1 MKTPDKITTEF
12 IASFFE
18 LNEED
23 AKAMQSR
30 LERIVY
36 KSGDDIVRYGD
47 AADGM
52 YFIEDGIVD
61 VFNAEGEPVNEM
73 KAGQYFGEYAILAQE
88 PRLSTVRARGKVV
101 AYRIS
106 NELFLEQISRK
117 PTLVGYLLKQVYSQL
132 SMKHARLV
140 EIARQQRGIMR
151 IQQGSGGSRT
161 TLIITYAVIVLIFL
175 GTELFIPAEGELSWF
190 WMLLPSA
197 FLLLHTL
204 FTRRTLEALILT
216 VMLSAGIVN
225 RGNFVQ
231 GFTDTLTAAIS
242 TPDTASTI
250 LIMCLIGAVTAL
262 LGGAGGISALRRP
275 LEARIKTGKG
285 ALFSMIMMMALVFI
299 DDCLNVM
306 AAAFCL
312 TGITDK
318 HRIPRE
324 VPALIC
330 NSSTAIC
337 ALIPISVWGAYLS
350 GTMTLSLGAE
360 GGTYFLKS
368 VPFNFASLAAVVM
381 TLLLAAG
388 RLPRTGLMK
397 KAWERVEHDGPLW
410 PAGSEKYFLAKDE
423 SEIYGNPV
431 NLLLPLA
438 VMVVFSVAFGI
449 LKTGGTFALDPSAGL
464 AASLIFMFVFY
475 IAQQLMT
482 PLKFMDHVIEGI
494 SSMSLPI
501 LLLLLTLCFSTCL
514 DSMECTS
521 FFARLIPS
529 MSFRKPFLVPAVLY
543 ISFTLLTM
551 LMGSSWGMYGIGI
564 PIAVRMALLAD
575 LPLAVCLGAVCAA
588 GITGDNLCP
597 YVAEGSLIA
606 SAIGC
611 DPKVNRDI
619 RVRCWAV
626 IALICVTG
634 YVAAGLLTA

>member
-1 MKTPDKITTEF
+1 MKQPERITSAF

-18 LNEED
+18 LD
-23 AKAMQSR
+23 AKEAEALHGR
-30 LERIVY
+30 LDRLVF
-36 KSGDDIVRYGD
+36 KSGEDIVRYGD
-47 AADGM
+47 PADGM

-88 PRLSTVRARGKVV
+88 PRLSTVRARGTVV
-101 AYRIS
+101 VYRIG
-106 NELFLEQISRK
+106 NEAFLEQISRK
-117 PTLVGYLLKQVYSQL
+117 PTLVGYLLKQIYSQL

-151 IQQGSGGSRT
+151 ISGKNEGSLSF
-161 TLIITYAVIVLIFL
+161 LIFTYAIVVLLFVV
-175 GTELFIPAEGELSWF
+175 TELFVPAGGELSWF
-190 WMLLPSA
+190 WMLLPAA
-197 FLLLHTL
+197 FLIFHTL
-204 FTRRTLEALILT
+204 LTRRTLEALILT
-216 VMLSAGIVN
+216 SMLSAGILN
-225 RGNFVQ
+225 RGNFIQ
-231 GFTDTLTAAIS
+231 GFTDVVTAAIS

-285 ALFSMIMMMALVFI
+285 ALFSMVMMMALIFI

-312 TGITDK
+312 TGMTDK

-350 GTMTLSLGAE
+350 GTMTISLGPE
-360 GGTYFLKS
+360 GGASFLKS

-388 RLPRTGLMK
+388 KLPQTGLMK
-397 KAWERVEHDGPLW
+397 KAWKRVEEGGPLW
-410 PAGSEKYFLAKDE
+410 PPGSEKYFLAKDE
-423 SEIYGNPV
+423 TEIYGNPA

-438 VMVVFSVAFGI
+438 VMVIFSVAFGI
-449 LKTGGTFALDPSAGL
+449 GKAGGSFALDPAAGL
-464 AASLIFMFVFY
+464 AASLVFMFVFY
-475 IAQQLMT
+475 IGQQLMT
-482 PLKFMDHVIEGI
+482 PLRFMDYVIEGI
-494 SSMSLPI
+494 SSMALPI

-514 DSMECTS
+514 DQMECTRLL
-521 FFARLIPS
+521 ARLIPS
-529 MSFRKPFLVPAVLY
+529 LSFRKPFLLPAVLY
-543 ISFTLLTM
+543 LSFTQLTM
-551 LMGSSWGMYGIGI
+551 MMGSSWGMYGIGI
-564 PIAVRMALLAD
+564 PIAIRMALLAD
-575 LPLAVCLGAVCAA
+575 LPLAMCLGAVCAA

-597 YVAEGSLIA
+597 YIAEGSLIA

-626 IALICVTG
+626 IALICVLA
-634 YVAAGLLTA
+634 YVIAGLLAS